1 MYTIHGHLPGIH
13 YALTSLTYCSA
24 ACAISVLGPLH
35 PPPGQVLCLEQHTP
49 PGCAQSWPP
58 CHHVWKLAAVPY
70 YYYLAAVP
78 LHIAGPC
85 ALYIMLTHVPLLPGP
100 CASYFAFQPLCLV
113 HYVWLHLR
121 CRSLC
126 ESRLYSVLRTSC
138 RRLSFKDFLAP
149 IQPYAYRALF
159 VPRAWRPGRGAPG
172 VGPGRGPRAWAP
184 GVSPGR
190 GPRAWAPGV
199 GPRSC
204 H

>member
-1 MYTIHGHLPGIH
+1 M
-13 YALTSLTYCSA
+13 
-24 ACAISVLGPLH
+24 ISCLCYFCLGPISARLL
-35 PPPGQVLCLEQHTP
+35 PGQVLCLGRHTP
-49 PGCAQSWPP
+49 PGRARACPE
-58 CHHVWKLAAVPY
+58 LAV
-70 YYYLAAVP
+70 VP

-149 IQPYAYRALF
+149 IQPYAYRAP
-159 VPRAWRPGRGAPG
+159 VVAPRAW
-172 VGPGRGPRAWAP
+172 GPGRATDRMALLKVLFP
-184 GVSPGR
+184 VSANVLLRHDFLSP
-190 GPRAWAPGV
+190 P
-199 GPRSC
+199 
-204 H
+204 